1 MKSLF
6 IGAPDEVVLREVEK
20 PSPKK
25 GEILI
30 EMRSCGVCGTDLE
43 KIRGEAATPPV
54 LGHEVVGVVAE
65 LGRGVRGI
73 HTGDRVFT
81 HHHGR
86 CYERELCRS
95 GEDTMCAECRR
106 HNI

>member
-6 IGAPDEVVLREVEK
+6 IGDPGEVALKEIEK

-54 LGHEVVGVVAE
+54 LGHEVVGEVAE
-65 LGRGVRGI
+65 VGRGVRGI
-73 HTGDRVFT
+73 HTGERVVAQN
-81 HHHGR
+81 HAP
-86 CYERELCRS
+86 CYERELCRRVADS
-95 GEDTMCAECRR
+95 RSAE
-106 HNI
+106 